1 MKSNI
6 RKTKDINE
14 IRSELE
20 AKYGKEKLK
29 SNLLKS
35 YNKQYRTKK
44 SLLKKRKRICS
55 VLCINLLMTLALEKT
70 QIMYILYKCR
80 G

>member
-1 MKSNI
+1 MKSNT

-35 YNKQYRTKK
+35 YNKQYKDKGISFEKAEENMLRFMYKF
-44 SLLKKRKRICS
+44 
-55 VLCINLLMTLALEKT
+55 INDV
-70 QIMYILYKCR
+70 R
-80 G
+80 P

>member
-6 RKTKDINE
+6 RRTKDINE

-29 SNLLKS
+29 ANLLKS
-35 YNKQYRTKK
+35 YNKQYKDK
-44 SLLKKRKRICS
+44 GISF
-55 VLCINLLMTLALEKT
+55 EKAEENMLRF
-70 QIMYILYKCR
+70 MYKFLNDARPWNYAENHND
-80 G
+80 

>member
-29 SNLLKS
+29 ANLLKS
-35 YNKQYRTKK
+35 YNKQYKDKGISFEKAEENMLRFMYKF
-44 SLLKKRKRICS
+44 
-55 VLCINLLMTLALEKT
+55 INDA
-70 QIMYILYKCR
+70 R
-80 G
+80 P

>member
-6 RKTKDINE
+6 RRTKDINE

-29 SNLLKS
+29 ANLLKS
-35 YNKQYRTKK
+35 YNKQYKGISFEKAEENMLRFMYKF
-44 SLLKKRKRICS
+44 
-55 VLCINLLMTLALEKT
+55 INDA
-70 QIMYILYKCR
+70 R
-80 G
+80 P

>member
-29 SNLLKS
+29 ENILKS
-35 YNKQYRTKK
+35 YNKQYKEKGIPFEKAEENMLRFMYKF
-44 SLLKKRKRICS
+44 
-55 VLCINLLMTLALEKT
+55 INDAHPWQNPNNVYT
-70 QIMYILYKCR
+70 IYV
-80 G
+80 

>member
-35 YNKQYRTKK
+35 YNKQYKDKGISFEKAEENMLRFMYKFINDARPWKK
-44 SLLKKRKRICS
+44 L
-55 VLCINLLMTLALEKT
+55 INVYT
-70 QIMYILYKCR
+70 I
-80 G
+80 

>member
-6 RKTKDINE
+6 IKTKDINE

-35 YNKQYRTKK
+35 YNKQYKDKEIPFEKAEENMLRFMYKF
-44 SLLKKRKRICS
+44 
-55 VLCINLLMTLALEKT
+55 INDA
-70 QIMYILYKCR
+70 R
-80 G
+80 P

>member
-29 SNLLKS
+29 ANLLKS
-35 YNKQYRTKK
+35 YNKQYKDKGIPFEKAEENMLRFMYKF
-44 SLLKKRKRICS
+44 
-55 VLCINLLMTLALEKT
+55 INDARPWKNLNNVYT
-70 QIMYILYKCR
+70 IYV
-80 G
+80 

>member
-6 RKTKDINE
+6 RETKDINE

-29 SNLLKS
+29 ANLLK
-35 YNKQYRTKK
+35 YIINNIKIKEF
-44 SLLKKRKRICS
+44 LLKKRKRICS
-55 VLCINLLMTLALEKT
+55 VLCINLLMTLALEKN
-70 QIMYILYKCR
+70 
-80 G
+80 

>member
-29 SNLLKS
+29 ENILKS
-35 YNKQYRTKK
+35 YNKQYKDKGISFEKAEENMLRFMYKF
-44 SLLKKRKRICS
+44 
-55 VLCINLLMTLALEKT
+55 INDV
-70 QIMYILYKCR
+70 R
-80 G
+80 P